1 MSVFQLNKGYPL
13 STHEV
18 KDFAGDLSLYGIHY
32 QECGH
37 WLEVGDCEMR
47 NNFTLYI
54 SVLSQQTQLLLH
66 QVIPVLKAYAVSYRL
81 LKNSMLVDQ
90 SNGLTLGVKEAG
102 KVILI
107 YPDHAKQAVQLA
119 RELELVTMDFQGIT
133 PYDCLRIGKVLYTSL
148 DSGTSYSIPA
158 VYRNR
163 RRKGII
169 GKYYIPIKL
178 LRFNPKGDIYLGVNI
193 KNFSF
198 THCII
203 KQARAA
209 SFIDKYGRETAH
221 KLFWQKSVLEA
232 IQHELPVPQ
241 VIDFCSKGEDHYLIT
256 SYINGKLLP
265 EQLQEIYKDRIWR
278 ELAIADK
285 MKILGYFL
293 QITEIIKRLHEL
305 GYLHRDIQINNFIIR
320 EDIVYLLDFELA
332 YYMPAGTPDPPFGYG
347 TIMFMSPQQKRGEQ
361 PAPEDDIYSIGVVLA
376 FMILNPGDP
385 ESFSGNIYNA
395 LVNAGLAI
403 SLLDVVTTC
412 LDPDAANR
420 PSLSSIITLL
430 KAGDIPENVKLV

>member
-1 MSVFQLNKGYPL
+1 MSVFQLNNGYPL

-18 KDFAGDLSLYGIHY
+18 KDFARDLSLYGIPY
-32 QECGH
+32 QECEH
-37 WLEVGDCEMR
+37 WLEVGDCELR

-54 SVLSQQTQLLLH
+54 SVLSQQAQTLLH
-66 QVIPVLKAYAVSYRL
+66 QVIPVLKTYGVSYRL
-81 LKNSMLVDQ
+81 LKNDILVDQ
-90 SNGLTLGVKEAG
+90 SNGLTMGIKDAG
-102 KVILI
+102 KVIVI
-107 YPDHAKQAVQLA
+107 YPVHAKQAIQLA
-119 RELELVTMDFQGIT
+119 RELEMVTVNFQGIT
-133 PYDCLRIGKVLYTSL
+133 PYDCLRIGKVLYTGM
-148 DSGTSYSIPA
+148 DTGISYHIPVA
-158 VYRNR
+158 YRNR
-163 RRKGII
+163 RRKGVI

-193 KNFSF
+193 KQFSF

-209 SFIDKYGRETAH
+209 SFIDRYGRESAH

-241 VIDFCSKGEDHYLIT
+241 VIDFCSKGEDHYLVT

-265 EQLQEIYKDRIWR
+265 EQLTEVYQQRIWR
-278 ELAIADK
+278 ELTTADK
-285 MKILGYFL
+285 IKILGYFL
-293 QITEIIKRLHEL
+293 QITEIIRRLHEL

-347 TIMFMSPQQKRGEQ
+347 TVMFMSPQQRRSEQ
-361 PAPEDDIYSIGVVLA
+361 PAPEDDIYSLGVVLA
-376 FMILNPGDP
+376 FMILNPGNP

-395 LVNAGLAI
+395 LVNAGLESALI
-403 SLLDVVTTC
+403 DVVTTC

-430 KAGDIPENVKLV
+430 KTVDIPEKIELV

>member
-1 MSVFQLNKGYPL
+1 MSVFQLNNGNPL

-18 KDFAGDLSLYGIHY
+18 KEFAKDLSLYGITYREH
-32 QECGH
+32 EH
-37 WLEVGDCEMR
+37 WLEVGDCELR
-47 NNFTLYI
+47 NNFPLYI
-54 SVLSQQTQLLLH
+54 SVLSQQAQSLLH
-66 QVIPVLKAYAVSYRL
+66 QVIPVLKEYAVSFRL
-81 LKNSMLVDQ
+81 LKNDMLVDQ
-90 SNGLTLGVKEAG
+90 SNGLTMGIKDAG
-102 KVILI
+102 KVIVI
-107 YPDHAKQAVQLA
+107 YPDHAKQAIRLA
-119 RELELVTMDFQGIT
+119 RELELVTLDFQGIT
-133 PYDCLRIGKVLYTSL
+133 PYDSIRIGKVLYTAL
-148 DSGTSYSIPA
+148 DTGISYYIPA

-169 GKYYIPIKL
+169 GRYYIPIKL
-178 LRFNPKGDIYLGVNI
+178 VRFNPKGDIYLGVNI
-193 KNFSF
+193 KQFSF

-209 SFIDKYGRETAH
+209 SYIDRYGRESAH

-241 VIDFCSKGEDHYLIT
+241 VIDFCSKGEDHYLVT

-265 EQLQEIYKDRIWR
+265 ERLQEVYQGRIWQ
-278 ELAIADK
+278 ELTIADK
-285 MKILGYFL
+285 GKILGYFL

-347 TIMFMSPQQKRGEQ
+347 TVMFMSPQQRRGDQ
-361 PAPEDDIYSIGVVLA
+361 PVPEDDIYSIGVVLA
-376 FMILNPGDP
+376 FMILNPGDQ
-385 ESFSGNIYNA
+385 ESFSGNIYNV
-395 LVNAGLAI
+395 LVNAGLETP
-403 SLLDVVTTC
+403 LLDVVTSC
-412 LDPDAANR
+412 LDPDSANR

-430 KAGDIPENVKLV
+430 KTGEIPDKVELV